1 MADISSSEPYY
12 DQISHAA
19 RPGTRYVTTTGS
31 AVTGEFA
38 GIYVISEAKF
48 SSITSSVTGFSGL
61 ASVTL
66 GNAITCSTGLY
77 LAGDLQGFTLHSG
90 VVLAIG
96 D

>member
-1 MADISSSEPYY
+1 MANQTQSEPYY

-19 RPGTRYVTTTGS
+19 TPGTRYVTSTA

-38 GIYVISEAKF
+38 GLYVVTDSKF
-48 SSITSSVTGFSGL
+48 SSITSTVTGFSGL
-61 ASVTL
+61 A
-66 GNAITCSTGLY
+66 NATAGSASSIGAGTY

-90 VVLAIG
+90 IVLAIR

>member
-1 MADISSSEPYY
+1 MANLTQSEPYY

-19 RPGTRYVTTTGS
+19 TPGTRYVTSTA

-38 GIYVISEAKF
+38 GIYVVTDSKF
-48 SSITSSVTGFSGL
+48 SSITSTVTGFSDL
-61 ASVTL
+61 A
-66 GNAITCSTGLY
+66 NATAASASSIGAGTY

-90 VVLAIG
+90 IVLAIG

>member
-1 MADISSSEPYY
+1 MANLTQSEPYY

-19 RPGTRYVTTTGS
+19 TPGTRYVSTTA

-48 SSITSSVTGFSGL
+48 SSITSTVTGFSDL
-61 ASVTL
+61 SSVTAA
-66 GNAITCSTGLY
+66 NAITCATGLY

>member
-1 MADISSSEPYY
+1 MANLTQSEPYY

-19 RPGTRYVTTTGS
+19 TPGTRYVTATA

-38 GIYVISEAKF
+38 GLYVVTDTKF
-48 SSITSSVTGFSGL
+48 SSITSTVTGFSGL
-61 ASVTL
+61 A
-66 GNAITCSTGLY
+66 NATAASATNIGAGTY

-90 VVLAIG
+90 IVLAIG

>member
-1 MADISSSEPYY
+1 MANLTQSEPYY

-19 RPGTRYVTTTGS
+19 TPGTRYVTSTA

-38 GIYVISEAKF
+38 GIYVVTDSKF
-48 SSITSSVTGFSGL
+48 SSITSTVTGFSGL
-61 ASVTL
+61 A
-66 GNAITCSTGLY
+66 NSTAASASSIGAGTY

-90 VVLAIG
+90 IVLAIG

>member
-1 MADISSSEPYY
+1 MANLTQSEPYY

-19 RPGTRYVTTTGS
+19 TPGTRYVTTTA

-38 GIYVISEAKF
+38 GLYVVTDTKF
-48 SSITSSVTGFSGL
+48 SSITSTVTGFSGL
-61 ASVTL
+61 ANGTAASATNI
-66 GNAITCSTGLY
+66 GAGTY

-90 VVLAIG
+90 IVLAIG

>member
-1 MADISSSEPYY
+1 MADLSNSEPYY

-19 RPGTRYVTTTGS
+19 RPGTRYVTTTA

-38 GIYVISEAKF
+38 GLYVISESKF
-48 SSITSSVTGFSGL
+48 SSITSTVTGFSGL
-61 ASVTL
+61 ASVTAA
-66 GNAITCSTGLY
+66 NAITCSTGLY

>member
-1 MADISSSEPYY
+1 MADISTSEPYY

-38 GIYVISEAKF
+38 GLYVISEAKF
-48 SSITSSVTGFSGL
+48 SSITSTVTGFSGL
-61 ASVTL
+61 A
-66 GNAITCSTGLY
+66 NSTAASASSIGAGTY

-90 VVLAIG
+90 IVLAIG

>member
-1 MADISSSEPYY
+1 MANLTQSEPYY

-19 RPGTRYVTTTGS
+19 TPGTRYVTSTA

-38 GIYVISEAKF
+38 GLYVVTDSKF
-48 SSITSSVTGFSGL
+48 SSITSTVTGFSGL
-61 ASVTL
+61 A
-66 GNAITCSTGLY
+66 NSTAASASSIGAGTY

-90 VVLAIG
+90 IVLAIG

>member
-1 MADISSSEPYY
+1 MANLTQSEPYY

-19 RPGTRYVTTTGS
+19 TPGTRYVSTTA

-38 GIYVISEAKF
+38 GLCVVTDSKF
-48 SSITSSVTGFSGL
+48 SSITSTVTGFSGL
-61 ASVTL
+61 A
-66 GNAITCSTGLY
+66 NSTAASATNIGAGTY

-90 VVLAIG
+90 IVLAIG